1 MNKFKTL
8 FEGNF
13 QRYQGGGFLTGD
25 LVRIRP
31 DILTSEWAKMLGL
44 NVVEQVKKFIESDLN
59 IRVSSVKTLRP
70 QVSGGTQQDVGA
82 SNEYFAD
89 VCLEKAPGLFLD
101 FLELPTGFLEQIDTG
116 INLSPIP
123 DSQKREGE
131 VTIKPE
137 ELELEAGENPF
148 VDPVDN
154 TKSKEG
160 DKSLPTADTKQPN
173 ALAATSYTAGY
184 MG

>member
-25 LVRIRP
+25 LVKIKS
-31 DILTSEWAKMLGL
+31 DILNSDWAKSLGG
-44 NVVEQVKKFIESDLN
+44 NVVEQVKKFLESDLN
-59 IRVSSVKTLRP
+59 IRVSAVKTLRP
-70 QVSGGTQQDVGA
+70 QVSGGTQQDSGA

-89 VCLEKAPGLFLD
+89 VCLEKAPGMFLD

-123 DSQKREGE
+123 DSMKREDE

-137 ELELEAGENPF
+137 DVELVAGEN
-148 VDPVDN
+148 VHDPVEN
-154 TKSKEG
+154 TKSNEG
-160 DKSLPTADTKQPN
+160 DKSLPTDDTKQPN

-184 MG
+184 MS